1 MHWLNSWGAA
11 KCWEK
16 LRSAEGL
23 AWSDS
28 FVSWPDL
35 RFHCRDCFI
44 SSSHQDDLVQVHW
57 WWAFGHDHGQHR
69 HQQRNC
75 YVCQWLSEHT
85 WQGLGDMHSQLFFTQ
100 PYPPNV
106 KQVAKIHSQ
115 WLGTLASAV
124 HLATESHCCGISPYG
139 VRFMLPV
146 CICWSLSGWR
156 GDNIW

>member
-1 MHWLNSWGAA
+1 MLGETAVSWGPSLVRHFCLLTQFAFS
-11 KCWEK
+11 
-16 LRSAEGL
+16 LSRS
-23 AWSDS
+23 SS
-28 FVSWPDL
+28 
-35 RFHCRDCFI
+35 

-69 HQQRNC
+69 HQQCNC
-75 YVCQWLSEHT
+75 YVCQWLSEHS
-85 WQGLGDMHSQLFFTQ
+85 WQGLQICTPNFFLHNLTL
-100 PYPPNV
+100 PPK

-124 HLATESHCCGISPYG
+124 HLATESHCCGIWPYG

-146 CICWSLSGWR
+146 CICWSLSGWS